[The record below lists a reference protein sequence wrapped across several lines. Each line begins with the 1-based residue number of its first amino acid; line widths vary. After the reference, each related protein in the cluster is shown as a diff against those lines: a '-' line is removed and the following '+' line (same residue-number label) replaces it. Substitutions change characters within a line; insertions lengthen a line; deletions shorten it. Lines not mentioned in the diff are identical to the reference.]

1 MKAKIL
7 FIDDHK
13 NILES
18 LRLSLR
24 SMQNEWD
31 MSFAPSGAEGLDMF
45 DRIWPDVVVTDMRM
59 PNMDGTHVLRN
70 IQKRKPDVGKIILS
84 GYSDKET
91 VIKNIQLA
99 NEYLSKPCKTQ
110 DLIAAIR
117 NTLRTN
123 DIILSAEIK
132 NIIAEI
138 ETIPSSS
145 AVYESLIR
153 ELENDN
159 ATSRTI
165 SKIIS
170 QDVALAASIIR
181 IINCTFFNFPKQ
193 VKDIEHAVRMLGSQT
208 LLNIIK
214 SSHLFDKLKEF
225 DNSEISIK
233 MLWEHSLRVARLAK
247 LIAANS
253 NLPET
258 NCNDCVIASMFHDI
272 GKFIF
277 ASKMKHQFSEV
288 LAMVRRENC
297 TIDVAERCIMGAS
310 HAEVG
315 AYLLARWG
323 FSHDQITI
331 LRSHHDESVMDSQ
344 AVTPQM
350 VLYVADSLDHELVH
364 IQNRFKRHT
373 LAFMGKFPEQHQ
385 QLITDWRTLCQNNI
399 QGVLQ

>member
-7 FIDDHK
+7 FIDDHR
-13 NILES
+13 NILDS

-24 SMQNEWD
+24 SMRNEWD
-31 MSFAPSGAEGLDMF
+31 MSFAASGAEGLDIF
-45 DRIWPDVVVTDMRM
+45 ETFLPDVVVTDMRM
-59 PNMDGTHVLRN
+59 PNMDGTHVLRK

-110 DLIAAIR
+110 DLIEAIR

-123 DIILSAEIK
+123 DIILNPEIK
-132 NIIAEI
+132 SVIAEI
-138 ETIPSSS
+138 ETIPASMV
-145 AVYESLIR
+145 VYEQLIA
-153 ELENDN
+153 ELENQN
-159 ATSRTI
+159 TTSRAI
-165 SKIIS
+165 SEIIA
-170 QDVALAASIIR
+170 QDVALTANIVR

-193 VKDIEHAVRMLGSQT
+193 VRDIDHAVQLLGPQT
-208 LLNIIK
+208 LLNIVK
-214 SSHLFDKLKEF
+214 SSQIFEKFKEF
-225 DNSEISIK
+225 DESEISLK
-233 MLWEHSLRVARLAK
+233 MLWEHSLRVASLSK
-247 LIAANS
+247 LIAAS
-253 NLPET
+253 SDLTET
-258 NCNDCVIASMFHDI
+258 NCSDCVVASMFHDI

-277 ASKMKHQFSEV
+277 ASKMKHQFSKAI
-288 LAMVRRENC
+288 AMVREEKC
-297 TIDVAERCIMGAS
+297 SLDVAEKCILGSS

-323 FSHDQITI
+323 FSHDQVSI

-350 VLYVADSLDHELVH
+350 VLFVADCLDHDLVH
-364 IQNRFKRHT
+364 IKDRFKRHT
-373 LAFMGKFPEQHQ
+373 LDFLENFSERHR
-385 QLITDWRTLCQNNI
+385 QLINEWRILCQKNI